1 MYACYMGG
9 EHMCHGPCV
18 EVEDT
23 FMELV
28 LTFHL
33 YVIPESISHNQA
45 YTASTFT
52 HWAISLA
59 QRIKIND
66 VSLARSFSCKSAKS
80 LPSSPLLVH
89 LSVSLQLLFMF
100 YSEHAQEGAI

>member
-1 MYACYMGG
+1 
-9 EHMCHGPCV
+9 
-18 EVEDT
+18 
-23 FMELV
+23 MELV
-28 LTFHL
+28 LTLHL
-33 YVIPESISHNQA
+33 YVIPESISRNQA

-52 HWAISLA
+52 HGAISLA

-80 LPSSPLLVH
+80 LPSSPPLDH